1 MEAVVLVDKPTILAP
16 DLTTCKN
23 AGDFFTAIK
32 DFNSDIFN
40 DMETLLYIIH
50 GSDGIQVP
58 LNGPLYDP
66 ERPLPATTDS
76 VFRITARPIQLEYPV
91 RVRLPLQKFTQPW
104 PTYGSVTV
112 WWGDTGRRLQEKIHA
127 KYGIPIDS
135 FVLEFRG
142 AGVFDTMSLYEQ
154 KILSSCIV
162 TVRLSI
168 SIKYQFK
175 KEDYSIWV
183 WSDDTMKKLLK
194 MVAKRMDES
203 LECLRFTII
212 KCSGNVTEEAKKS
225 LPDQSD
231 IFSAECVAGTME
243 ENGFRH
249 GDKIRVF
256 RQQENSNKRKRDSEE
271 AETGKVET
279 EEAA

>member
-1 MEAVVLVDKPTILAP
+1 MEAIVLVDKPIILAP
-16 DLTTCKN
+16 DLTTCKTV
-23 AGDFFTAIK
+23 GDFFTAIK

-66 ERPLPATTDS
+66 ERPLPTTIDS
-76 VFRITARPIQLEYPV
+76 VFRITARPMQLEYLV
-91 RVRLPLQKFTQPW
+91 RVRLPLQNFTHPW

-112 WWGDTGRRLQEKIHA
+112 WWGDTGRRLREKIHA

-135 FVLEFRG
+135 FMLAFRG
-142 AGVFDTMSLYEQ
+142 AGVFDTMSLCEQ
-154 KILSSCIV
+154 KILGCCIV

-168 SIKYQFK
+168 SIKCQFK
-175 KEDYSIWV
+175 KEDYSIRV
-183 WSDDTMKKLLK
+183 WSDDTMKKLLE

-203 LECLRFTII
+203 LECLRFAII
-212 KCSGNVTEEAKKS
+212 KCSGNVTEEAKKW

-231 IFSAECVAGTME
+231 IYSAEYVAGTLE

-249 GDKIRVF
+249 GDKIMVF

-271 AETGKVET
+271 AETKET
-279 EEAA
+279 A